1 MVDDG
6 FIGLVSFFAS
16 YRESWEQ
23 FPEADQ
29 LACNIASCDDER
41 YGYDNHHQSEAFS
54 DCQAFSKDGY
64 SEEDGCHGLQCA
76 ENGGRGGADI
86 LDGTGSAEEG
96 YGGGEDSQCKQIG
109 PQIPLVRC
117 VQYAGIEQ
125 ACHKKR

>member
-1 MVDDG
+1 MVGDG
-6 FIGLVSFFAS
+6 FIGLVSFLAS

-23 FPEADQ
+23 FPETDQ

-96 YGGGEDSQCKQIG
+96 YGGGKTANASRLAHRYHWSGVFSTPE
-109 PQIPLVRC
+109 
-117 VQYAGIEQ
+117 
-125 ACHKKR
+125 

>member
-64 SEEDGCHGLQCA
+64 SEEDGWHGLQCA

-86 LDGTGSAEEG
+86 LDRQCRAKERDSGWE
-96 YGGGEDSQCKQIG
+96 YG
-109 PQIPLVRC
+109 
-117 VQYAGIEQ
+117 
-125 ACHKKR
+125 

>member
-41 YGYDNHHQSEAFS
+41 YG
-54 DCQAFSKDGY
+54 
-64 SEEDGCHGLQCA
+64 
-76 ENGGRGGADI
+76 
-86 LDGTGSAEEG
+86 
-96 YGGGEDSQCKQIG
+96 
-109 PQIPLVRC
+109 
-117 VQYAGIEQ
+117 
-125 ACHKKR
+125 